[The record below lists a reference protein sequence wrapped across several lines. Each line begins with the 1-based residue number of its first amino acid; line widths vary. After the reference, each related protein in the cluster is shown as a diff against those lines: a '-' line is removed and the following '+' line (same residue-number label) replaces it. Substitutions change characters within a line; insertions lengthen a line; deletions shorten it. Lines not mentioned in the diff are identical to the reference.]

1 MVTGPGCS
9 GCSGLLRYG
18 LSSGRPIS
26 STRYLSC
33 YLSTGDIACIVLAMV
48 SRSRATIA
56 VNQAEKQLALGGL
69 IVVAVGKP
77 AVQVAPLHR
86 LLGYVCRTQY

>member
-1 MVTGPGCS
+1 M
-9 GCSGLLRYG
+9 RYG

-26 STRYLSC
+26 SARYLSC
-33 YLSTGDIACIVLAMV
+33 YLSTRDIACVVWTLV

-56 VNQAEKQLALGGL
+56 VNQAERQLALGGL
-69 IVVAVGKP
+69 IVGVVAVWEP
-77 AVQVAPLHR
+77 AVQVAPLHC